1 MLRYIQNTG
10 EQRAEML
17 KALGIPSE
25 EDLFSDI
32 PSSLLL
38 KKPLNLPPARSE
50 AEVLARLKALAE
62 KNANASQKVCFL
74 GAGIYDHFIPSVVN
88 HMALRQEFYTSYTP
102 YQPELSQGTLQAIFE
117 YQTMICELTGMDV
130 SNASMYDGASAMAE
144 AALMAGAATK
154 KGRVLVSRAV
164 HPETRKVLESYLP
177 LQGLKLVEFG
187 LKNGVSDIDD
197 LAAKMDDD
205 TAAVLVQNPNFLG
218 SLEDLAA
225 FGDLAKSRKAMF
237 IVSANPVALSLLE
250 PPASFGADI
259 VVGEGQP
266 LGNPMNFG
274 GPGFGFFAVTEKY
287 MRKIPGRVVGKT
299 VDRDGKTC
307 YVLTLQAR
315 EQHIRR
321 EKATSNICSNQNLCV
336 LMATVYLSLMGKK
349 GLQEVAEQSMQ
360 KARFA
365 REMLLAA
372 GGFRP
377 LSDAPFFNEFALLS
391 EKPVG
396 KLNQDLLENGFI
408 GGYDLSADYPE
419 FAGGWLVAVTEKR
432 TREEIERF
440 ADCTRRVGA

>member
-1 MLRYIQNTG
+1 MVRFIPNTG
-10 EQRAEML
+10 KQREEML
-17 KALGIPSE
+17 DFLGISSE
-25 EDLFSDI
+25 EELFSDI
-32 PSSLLL
+32 PPSLLL
-38 KKPLNLPPARSE
+38 QKPLDLPPARAES
-50 AEVLARLKALAE
+50 EVLAQLKAMSS
-62 KNANASQKVCFL
+62 KNAHAGEKVCFL
-74 GAGIYDHFIPSVVN
+74 GAGIYDHYIPAAVN
-88 HMALRQEFYTSYTP
+88 HIALRQEFYTSYTP

-154 KGRVLVSRAV
+154 KSRVLVSRAV
-164 HPETRKVLESYLP
+164 HPETRRVLETYLP

-197 LAAKMDDD
+197 LASKMDDD

-225 FGDLAKSRKAMF
+225 VGDLAKTRKAMF
-237 IVSANPVALSLLE
+237 IVSANPVALSILE

-259 VVGEGQP
+259 VVGEGQA

-360 KARFA
+360 KAHFA
-365 REMLLAA
+365 RELLLSS

-391 EKPVG
+391 EKPVAAI
-396 KLNQDLLENGFI
+396 NRVLLENGFI
-408 GGYDLSADYPE
+408 GGYDLSRDFPE
-419 FAGGWLVAVTEKR
+419 FPGGWLVAVTEKR

-440 ADCTRRVGA
+440 ADCTRRVEA

>member
-307 YVLTLQAR
+307 YVLTDR
-315 EQHIRR
+315 
-321 EKATSNICSNQNLCV
+321 KSV
-336 LMATVYLSLMGKK
+336 V
-349 GLQEVAEQSMQ
+349 
-360 KARFA
+360 
-365 REMLLAA
+365 
-372 GGFRP
+372 
-377 LSDAPFFNEFALLS
+377 
-391 EKPVG
+391 
-396 KLNQDLLENGFI
+396 
-408 GGYDLSADYPE
+408 
-419 FAGGWLVAVTEKR
+419 
-432 TREEIERF
+432 
-440 ADCTRRVGA
+440 